1 MISFTAS
8 CAIRPRRG
16 RASPSAR
23 HGSRPGTRG
32 PALTLIEEVD
42 AKPHIDLSD
51 TKDTALTL
59 AYGMEVSAVFLPTN
73 ELSWTITRRFV
84 IPTNRVPAPIAVV
97 DREHELALQQ
107 VGRDLVELILL
118 VEDRLRP
125 LPRFSHDRSPSLD
138 R

>member
-1 MISFTAS
+1 M
-8 CAIRPRRG
+8 
-16 RASPSAR
+16 
-23 HGSRPGTRG
+23 
-32 PALTLIEEVD
+32 
-42 AKPHIDLSD
+42 SD

-97 DREHELALQQ
+97 DREHELALR

-125 LPRFSHDRSPSLD
+125 LLYFGHDRSPSLD